1 MNKRISFMLL
11 VGIFSA
17 SIAFSQTQVAAP
29 INRNADH
36 DRLIMLIQKSDKV
49 VVPESVIVAL
59 KNFAMLKGYNEQSV
73 LRNVILLRPM
83 YDKNLSKEDRLFA
96 CAMVKRASEN
106 TNASIPTSIPTNM
119 IKELSTK

>member
-17 SIAFSQTQVAAP
+17 SIAFSQAPAVAP
-29 INRNADH
+29 VNRNADH
-36 DRLIMLIQKSDKV
+36 DRMIMLIQKSDKI
-49 VVPESVIVAL
+49 VVPETVIEEL
-59 KNFAMLKGYNEQSV
+59 KSFAKLKGYNEQAV

-83 YDKNLSKEDRLFA
+83 YDKTLSKEDRLFA

-106 TNASIPTSIPTNM
+106 TNASIPTSIATNM